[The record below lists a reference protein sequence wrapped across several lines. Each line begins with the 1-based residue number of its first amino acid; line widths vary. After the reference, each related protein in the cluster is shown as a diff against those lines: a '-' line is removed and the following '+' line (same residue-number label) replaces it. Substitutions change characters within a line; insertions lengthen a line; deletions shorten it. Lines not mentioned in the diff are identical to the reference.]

1 MSQAATPAGAQP
13 AAPTAAAP
21 ARRPPLR
28 DFFREFLLIG
38 ATSFGGGRAAYF
50 QDALV
55 KRRRWLTDD
64 EFLEAVAVSQVLP
77 GPNIGNL
84 AAYLGQRLW
93 GGRGAIV
100 AVLCLT
106 VPGALSILA
115 LGWLYFN
122 GMPASIAEPVGK
134 GVAAAAAGLS
144 AAAVWRLRGGAAR
157 PAAYAVVA
165 LTFVT
170 FGPLGWPIYIVLA
183 LMLPISA
190 VLALRWQ

>member
-1 MSQAATPAGAQP
+1 VTQAASSTTGQ
-13 AAPTAAAP
+13 AAATDVQAP

-28 DFFREFLLIG
+28 EFFREFLLIG

-84 AAYLGQRLW
+84 AAYLGQRMW
-93 GGRGAIV
+93 GGRGAV
-100 AVLCLT
+100 LAVLCLT

-144 AAAVWRLRGGAAR
+144 AAAVWRLRGGASK
-157 PAAYAVVA
+157 PASYVVVGA
-165 LTFVT
+165 TFVL

-183 LMLPISA
+183 LMVPISA
-190 VLALRWQ
+190 VIALRWR